1 MDCSPGREMFL
12 ACSFWLID
20 AYVMLGR
27 VDEAKA
33 LFERLIRLCND
44 VGLMSEQ
51 YDVEAKRL
59 VGNFPQAS
67 HTSHWV
73 ISAWNLD
80 RARVNCPAHLN
91 APRPLLIPRTNVT
104 TFQVAKP
111 QPQRLS
117 SHRTA
122 LRTTLKMMQVASGK

>member
-1 MDCSPGREMFL
+1 MSAYGSHELDESDDELQPGEGMFL

-59 VGNFPQAS
+59 VGNFPQAFS
-67 HTSHWV
+67 HLALV
-73 ISAWNLD
+73 NSAWNLD
-80 RARVNCPAHLN
+80 RC
-91 APRPLLIPRTNVT
+91 
-104 TFQVAKP
+104 QG
-111 QPQRLS
+111 QLS
-117 SHRTA
+117 S
-122 LRTTLKMMQVASGK
+122 AS